1 MPGGKFIRPD
11 GTRVSEDVPLDSASY
26 VHWVNVNFR
35 QFGGRIA
42 NYGGEEL
49 MRLMAEKIRSGV
61 VTISTEPKHHTNSGC
76 LSLPVVA
83 NPRQSLAQVLN
94 TAAEIADWH
103 VDEIAAGRE
112 TLDVQSIKAF

>member
-1 MPGGKFIRPD
+1 
-11 GTRVSEDVPLDSASY
+11 
-26 VHWVNVNFR
+26 
-35 QFGGRIA
+35 
-42 NYGGEEL
+42 
-49 MRLMAEKIRSGV
+49 MRLMAQKIRSGV
-61 VTISTEPKHHTNSGC
+61 VTISTEPKHHTHSGC

-83 NPRQSLAQVLN
+83 NPRLSLAQVLN